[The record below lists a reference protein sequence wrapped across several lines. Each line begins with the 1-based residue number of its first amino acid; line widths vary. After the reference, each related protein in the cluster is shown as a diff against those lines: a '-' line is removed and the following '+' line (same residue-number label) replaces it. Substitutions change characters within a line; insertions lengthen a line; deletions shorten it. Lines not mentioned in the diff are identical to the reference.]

1 MGRYV
6 QSGYYEKPMPKVQE
20 HRNEHRQ
27 LETIQVEL
35 KMILALSYF
44 ELNTKAYGTCDDH
57 CGNTMLDILNGM
69 TYDEIGEM
77 LEKELIQVENDV
89 NQMRRVHLLSKY

>member
-1 MGRYV
+1 MDPLRYV

-44 ELNTKAYGTCDDH
+44 ELNTKV
-57 CGNTMLDILNGM
+57 GNST
-69 TYDEIGEM
+69 
-77 LEKELIQVENDV
+77 K
-89 NQMRRVHLLSKY
+89 

>member
-1 MGRYV
+1 MNKQLFFIVLLFASTFGNQMDPLRYV

-44 ELNTKAYGTCDDH
+44 ELNTKV
-57 CGNTMLDILNGM
+57 GNSTKWFIAVDIFDIL
-69 TYDEIGEM
+69 I
-77 LEKELIQVENDV
+77 
-89 NQMRRVHLLSKY
+89 